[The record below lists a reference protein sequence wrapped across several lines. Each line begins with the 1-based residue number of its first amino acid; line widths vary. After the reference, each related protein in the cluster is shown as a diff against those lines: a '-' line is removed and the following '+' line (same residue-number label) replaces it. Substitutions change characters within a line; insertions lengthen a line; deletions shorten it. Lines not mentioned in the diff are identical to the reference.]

1 MDLMGIVGVI
11 ILATVLFISV
21 VNLVLAYICLILA
34 SPVQKIASEYRPR
47 RKVVRT
53 LYAKDWDRIAEMT
66 KLEKAGRK
74 K

>member
-1 MDLMGIVGVI
+1 MGIVGVI
-11 ILATVLFISV
+11 ILATVLFIAA

-47 RKVVRT
+47 RRVVRT
-53 LYAKDWDRIAEMT
+53 LYGKDWPRILEMT
-66 KLEKAGRK
+66 KLEKTGRK

>member
-1 MDLMGIVGVI
+1 MGIVGVI
-11 ILATVLFISV
+11 ILATVLFITA

-34 SPVQKIASEYRPR
+34 SPVQKIASRTVPR
-47 RKVVRT
+47 QKIP
-53 LYAKDWDRIAEMT
+53 ADWERIMQET

>member
-1 MDLMGIVGVI
+1 MTMTGTVILGI
-11 ILATVLFISV
+11 ALFISV
-21 VNLVLAYICLILA
+21 VDMVLAYILLILA
-34 SPVQKIASEYRPR
+34 NPTKRIASEYRPR

-53 LYAKDWDRIAEMT
+53 LYGKDWPRILEMT

>member
-1 MDLMGIVGVI
+1 MGIVGVI